1 MASTTGIEVGPDSC
15 ILVSVRTGPAGIGD
29 VRALHSI
36 SPADWRAHE
45 DSRADLLRSI
55 RKAERLPRGA
65 AIVAWDLPADDPDGE
80 SAKAALRFVE
90 DAGFRIQ
97 SILTPSQALARVA
110 GMRRQPGCPEATVWT
125 ALNMH
130 DDTFENV
137 LRFQFMQ
144 EVPGRTTLMLMPSS
158 GFSQADVIR
167 IRKKLEAK
175 LDGAITLSIE
185 MVPSIRVSD
194 VGKAIYVDQRLPISA

>member
-130 DDTFENV
+130 GAAIAIVVARGLLFSRTF
-137 LRFQFMQ
+137 
-144 EVPGRTTLMLMPSS
+144 SW
-158 GFSQADVIR
+158 
-167 IRKKLEAK
+167 K
-175 LDGAITLSIE
+175 
-185 MVPSIRVSD
+185 
-194 VGKAIYVDQRLPISA
+194 